1 MEKGKEEAKD
11 KKKTLS
17 KNQKKIIIKEVF
29 KNIGIII
36 LLAIMIFA
44 FVECVKANIEYAKGD
59 NVNPNLLTVISG
71 WLGFAATAI
80 VGIITIIQNRRY
92 EYNTYKQN
100 RVDNLR
106 ADREMLYACY
116 NRFIDMSLYDRINEL
131 LQIKG
136 QKSDKEARF
145 ELEKLKIMRDIKQL
159 YCQSLNFMYNFDK
172 VIALNKQIKELL
184 RFLAEDINNISDL
197 ENKGRTLIEYI
208 DNIDNLFAGTLLTV
222 KVYLDDF
229 IRTRKFKTFFEAEMT
244 RIEDVDEYI
253 EELEKTKRKETQNGQ
268 AKDDVNGQDK

>member
-1 MEKGKEEAKD
+1 MEKGKEETKD
-11 KKKTLS
+11 NKKTLS
-17 KNQKKIIIKEVF
+17 KNQKKRIIKEVF
-29 KNIGIII
+29 KNISLTI
-36 LLAIMIFA
+36 LLAILIFA
-44 FVECVKANIEYAKGD
+44 LIECIKANIEYAKGD

-100 RVDNLR
+100 RIDNLR
-106 ADREMLYACY
+106 ADIEMLYACY
-116 NRFIDMSLYDRINEL
+116 NRFIDMSLYDKINEL

-145 ELEKLKIMRDIKQL
+145 ELEKLKIMRGIKQL
-159 YCQSLNFMYNFDK
+159 FCQSLNFMYNFDK
-172 VIALNKQIKELL
+172 VIALNRQIKELL

-197 ENKGRTLIEYI
+197 ENEERTLIGYI
-208 DNIDNLFAGTLLTV
+208 DNIDNLFARTLLTV

-229 IRTRKFKTFFEAEMT
+229 IRTRKLKTFFEAEMI

-253 EELEKTKRKETQNGQ
+253 DKLRETRREETQNGQ